1 MIHITIAEYLKML
14 AITAFVCLI
23 VGIVFGLFIEEWDS
37 RQPHRIA
44 GTIKKLQRIRRERAE
59 KALESETWR

>member
-1 MIHITIAEYLKML
+1 MSVTEF
-14 AITAFVCLI
+14 AIKVAVFSFVFLI
-23 VGIVFGLFIEEWDS
+23 VGVWLGVLLEEWDS